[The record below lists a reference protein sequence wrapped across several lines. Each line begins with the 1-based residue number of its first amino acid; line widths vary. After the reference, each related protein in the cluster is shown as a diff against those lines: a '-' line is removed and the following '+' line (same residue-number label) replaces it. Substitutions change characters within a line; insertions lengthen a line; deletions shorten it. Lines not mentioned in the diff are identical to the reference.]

1 MYLYSL
7 FLCTKKVGNVTML
20 PGVSEIIVDLVIVVI
35 LLLFIYRGF
44 RNGFV
49 KEFIA
54 FLGTYVSLVVAIR
67 YMSDLAALIFGATD
81 VISSSV
87 VSILSLVIIF
97 LPLMLLFMFIA
108 KKLKLAVRF
117 SFTLG
122 SVDRIMGLVFGLIK
136 GSIILAVSSL
146 IISMTGISALMSNE
160 INASQLFKPIL
171 LKRVLPL
178 AYSVAKL
185 IKFTNYKPFKNE
197 LKEALDANN
206 KSPIDRRGR
215 ETIEAFE

>member
-1 MYLYSL
+1 MSIS
-7 FLCTKKVGNVTML
+7 F
-20 PGVSEIIVDLVIVVI
+20 SEIIVDLVIVVI
-35 LLLFIYRGF
+35 LLLFMFRGF

-54 FLGTYVSLVVAIR
+54 FLGTYVSLIVAIR
-67 YMSDLAALIFGATD
+67 YMSDLAKLIFGATD

-87 VSILSLVIIF
+87 VSILSFVIIF
-97 LPLMLLFMFIA
+97 LPLMLIFMFIA
-108 KKLKLAVRF
+108 KKLKLAVKF

-122 SVDRIMGLVFGLIK
+122 SVDRIVGLGLGLIK
-136 GSIILAVSSL
+136 GSIILAISAL
-146 IISMTGISALMSNE
+146 IISLTGISAAFSNE

-185 IKFTNYKPFKNE
+185 IKFTQYKPFNIE
-197 LKEALDANN
+197 LKETLNANIR
-206 KSPIDRRGR
+206 SPIDRRGR
-215 ETIEAFE
+215 ETIDTFE